1 MQSVIVFCVLY
12 YMRLGLEVKILSVRT
27 LAIYGNNPCTT
38 VALKVQPLRAMF

>member
-1 MQSVIVFCVLY
+1 MQGVIVLCVLY

-38 VALKVQPLRAMF
+38 LADHQVWARP